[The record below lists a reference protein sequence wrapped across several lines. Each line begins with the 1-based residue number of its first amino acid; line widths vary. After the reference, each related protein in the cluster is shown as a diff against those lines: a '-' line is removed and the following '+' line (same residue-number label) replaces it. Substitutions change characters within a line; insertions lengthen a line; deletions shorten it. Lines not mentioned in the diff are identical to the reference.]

1 MILKI
6 WLYKA
11 ENVWN
16 LNSIWKCRQFTKV
29 TYFTASEQRARSCD
43 LHFFFCLFEFD
54 FSCSS
59 CCAEQSS
66 WCFLWL
72 PSSRQ
77 SFIISTGSALFFL
90 SVKTDVFISTD
101 LSFWTV
107 TVVGLYYIVLMYFPL
122 PDNSVTMLDLSLN
135 KFEFPALNPWP
146 CVNKCEIFPII
157 FNSSLCVFFLS
168 IWDRRHHCH
177 KCVLVAIS
185 SEMGDKGNYEITLT
199 VRSCIS
205 YSWVGVLSARWFWHC
220 RITKVGSWSFGN
232 FFHTI
237 CLQLITFQAVRI
249 WR

>member
-6 WLYKA
+6 WLFKA
-11 ENVWN
+11 ENIWN
-16 LNSIWKCRQFTKV
+16 LKMQTVYKSDLFYSIWAKSKI
-29 TYFTASEQRARSCD
+29 

-59 CCAEQSS
+59 CRAEQSS

-107 TVVGLYYIVLMYFPL
+107 TVVGLYCVVLMYFPL

-157 FNSSLCVFFLS
+157 FNSSLCVFFFYL
-168 IWDRRHHCH
+168 
-177 KCVLVAIS
+177 
-185 SEMGDKGNYEITLT
+185 
-199 VRSCIS
+199 
-205 YSWVGVLSARWFWHC
+205 
-220 RITKVGSWSFGN
+220 FGIDVIIV
-232 FFHTI
+232 TSV
-237 CLQLITFQAVRI
+237 C
-249 WR
+249 